1 MTKPTTPLPFDEIRD
16 IIESFQFEID
26 EGGPDASNICV
37 PIDDTRKIV
46 RHIQAQSEQIKR
58 LREALDDIVCIADPE
73 MYDEGSHS
81 IPLEDCQKL
90 AQEALKEAS
99 HD

>member
-1 MTKPTTPLPFDEIRD
+1 M
-16 IIESFQFEID
+16 
-26 EGGPDASNICV
+26 SNAICKHCKREWLHLGMHDKC
-37 PIDDTRKIV
+37 PYCR
-46 RHIQAQSEQIKR
+46 AEAAEAEAEQIKR